1 MRGRL
6 PGQLRLELPRS
17 LYRGHKLLGG
27 DDGSLDGDAGLL
39 LDPIRSGNF
48 HACKP
53 FQGLFHFS
61 LAAPSG
67 HAGNVEH
74 EFPGLGH
81 GYFLL

>member
-1 MRGRL
+1 
-6 PGQLRLELPRS
+6 
-17 LYRGHKLLGG
+17 
-27 DDGSLDGDAGLL
+27 
-39 LDPIRSGNF
+39 
-48 HACKP
+48 
-53 FQGLFHFS
+53 LFHFS